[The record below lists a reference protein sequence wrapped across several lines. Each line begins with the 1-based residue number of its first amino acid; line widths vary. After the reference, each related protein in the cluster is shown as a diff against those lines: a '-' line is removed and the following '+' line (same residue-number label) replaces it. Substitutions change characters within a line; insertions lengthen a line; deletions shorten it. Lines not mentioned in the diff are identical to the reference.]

1 MRLLFLRLCSESP
14 PFPLATRCAG
24 LARGPHLV
32 DTVTILVPTK
42 KPLLRMLKDILPESM
57 ARSLI
62 GNVCP
67 QVTRRLS
74 RTSLTFCTNGNKP
87 YQTIF
92 LFIKASGVYHF
103 GSFSMGYVSFWLFYK
118 EKKRLLST
126 DKRRFF
132 NDASRRRGSCCAYR
146 RGPASRGPALP
157 SRLPCPKAVTE
168 IALPGSPHLT
178 RFATRAKRPSSV

>member
-1 MRLLFLRLCSESP
+1 MRLLFLRLCSGSP
-14 PFPLATRCAG
+14 PFPHATRCAG

-62 GNVCP
+62 GNICP

-74 RTSLTFCTNGNKP
+74 RTSLTFCTNGDKH
-87 YQTIF
+87 YQTIS

-103 GSFSMGYVSFWLFYK
+103 GSFTKKKASFVYRQKALFQRCVPQTRK
-118 EKKRLLST
+118 LMCLS
-126 DKRRFF
+126 
-132 NDASRRRGSCCAYR
+132 AWS
-146 RGPASRGPALP
+146 
-157 SRLPCPKAVTE
+157 
-168 IALPGSPHLT
+168 
-178 RFATRAKRPSSV
+178 RFAGSGAAFPSSLPEGSHGNRPSG

>member
-1 MRLLFLRLCSESP
+1 MRLLFLRLCSGSP
-14 PFPLATRCAG
+14 PFPHATRCAG

-62 GNVCP
+62 GNICP

-74 RTSLTFCTNGNKP
+74 RTSLTFCTNGDKH
-87 YQTIF
+87 YQTISV
-92 LFIKASGVYHF
+92 FIKASGVYHF

-118 EKKRLLST
+118 EKSVFCLPTKGAFST
-126 DKRRFF
+126 MRPADAEADVPIGVVPLRGIRRCLPVFP
-132 NDASRRRGSCCAYR
+132 ARRQSRKSPFRV
-146 RGPASRGPALP
+146 AL
-157 SRLPCPKAVTE
+157 T
-168 IALPGSPHLT
+168 
-178 RFATRAKRPSSV
+178 